1 MKIEKIMS
9 LIEDYKKKYP
19 SHPAFS
25 GDILSMR
32 LDREPLTGFSNRGNG
47 SGMGTCLAICFIG
60 PDKEKMYLG
69 WPSLVDDEFMEMEV
83 EA

>member
-1 MKIEKIMS
+1 MKIEKLMS
-9 LIEDYKKKYP
+9 LIEDWKKKNP
-19 SHPAFS
+19 SHPVFS
-25 GDILSMR
+25 GQILSMR
-32 LDREPLTGFSNRGNG
+32 LDRERLYDG
-47 SGMGTCLAICFIG
+47 SGMGTCLAISFIG